1 MYFRCFSAAAIT
13 CSKQKKSTF
22 GICILHYQ
30 YYNYIRSVL
39 GMYLQY
45 PGTCQPDPARSW
57 PALVSGR
64 PASPDGLAVLPTVSP
79 QFLSAKEAP
88 CPSSLYNRREE
99 GLELEHPRLQV
110 RIASTLPVR
119 KNL

>member
-1 MYFRCFSAAAIT
+1 
-13 CSKQKKSTF
+13 
-22 GICILHYQ
+22 
-30 YYNYIRSVL
+30 
-39 GMYLQY
+39 MYLQY

-99 GLELEHPRLQV
+99 GLELEHPRFQV
-110 RIASTLPVR
+110 WIASMLPVR